1 MQKTGSKK
9 NKVILQTPVITKNL
23 DKQLSP
29 DSLYI
34 IIFVIV
40 MQRLSKLIY
49 LYSNV
54 TATVI
59 AIFFFCFSFRH
70 LLKVSKGVPKK

>member
-9 NKVILQTPVITKNL
+9 NKVILQTPGITKNL

-34 IIFVIV
+34 IFVIIL
-40 MQRLSKLIY
+40 QRLNKLIY
-49 LYSNV
+49 LYSNITT
-54 TATVI
+54 TATT
-59 AIFFFCFSFRH
+59 IFFFTFSS
-70 LLKVSKGVPKK
+70 VTC